1 MTLTDFSLPV
11 LFWSQILGFVMVII
25 ATFCPS
31 YASFTAFRALQGFV
45 ATSPQ
50 VIGLSVVHDM
60 FFFHGKEVLLLWSV
74 ETNIFLERARKV
86 NIWAFTFILGPFL
99 GPFVSSF
106 LLSKIDWRFD
116 MGVLAMFYGVSTIL
130 VVLFGEETLYD
141 REKSIKPTAGASK
154 FSILIGI
161 SGVKAE
167 GQTSLLSVTKHLA
180 QLLIK
185 PQLLLPSEQYVPN
198 S

>member
-1 MTLTDFSLPV
+1 
-11 LFWSQILGFVMVII
+11 
-25 ATFCPS
+25 
-31 YASFTAFRALQGFV
+31 
-45 ATSPQ
+45 
-50 VIGLSVVHDM
+50 
-60 FFFHGKEVLLLWSV
+60 
-74 ETNIFLERARKV
+74 
-86 NIWAFTFILGPFL
+86 
-99 GPFVSSF
+99 
-106 LLSKIDWRFD
+106 
-116 MGVLAMFYGVSTIL
+116 
-130 VVLFGEETLYD
+130 LFGEETLYD